1 MARLNSIMFNGAS
14 QQIGGV
20 VLYSRKGETI
30 ARTRASQVTNPRTP
44 LQMKQRVKLANLVMF
59 YRANSS
65 WMRDAFETK
74 RKKESDYN
82 AFVSNNLANSLVA
95 LAKSD
100 VDAGAA
106 VVAPYKVTSG
116 SLGVVEMQLN
126 GTDLVSNL
134 LVGNLNITEDTTIGQ
149 LSQALISNNEGVRE
163 GMQLSLIINLQL
175 ASASAGVPYINV
187 RAHEIILAAD
197 STELVADFIPDGI
210 LEVVGN
216 TTKSLGVSVA
226 NLGDGAATFIL
237 SETTGGKTAVST
249 QSLVFF
255 GSNAVYRGYTSQ
267 SQMNAAIASYGENV
281 ENFLS
286 SNSANGSS
294 AVATTLALMG
304 IDIANDEYVANSTLR
319 GPIAKDDAVQFK
331 FNRQVPEDAVVSAYY
346 TIGTQATHYDLSSAA
361 VSQNRRAINAT
372 VGNTT
377 LPSESQNFVM
387 IAVIDGDEFPIR
399 LVNGKEGGIDE

>member
-1 MARLNSIMFNGAS
+1 MAVLNSIMFNGANK
-14 QQIGGV
+14 QIGGV
-20 VLYSRKGETI
+20 VLYSRKGQTI
-30 ARTRASQVTNPRTP
+30 ARTRASQVSNPRTP
-44 LQMKQRVKLANLVMF
+44 IQMMQRVKLANLVMF
-59 YRANSS
+59 YRANSA

-116 SLGVVEMQLN
+116 SLGVIEMQLN

-134 LVGNLNITEDTTIGQ
+134 LVGNLTITENTTIGE

-175 ASASAGVPYINV
+175 ASAGAGVPYINV
-187 RAHEIILAAD
+187 RAHEIILASD
-197 STELVADFIPDGI
+197 STALVSDFIPDGI
-210 LEVVGN
+210 LEVVGA
-216 TTKSLGVSVA
+216 TTKSLGISVA
-226 NLGDGAATFIL
+226 SLGDGAATFIL

-255 GSNAVYRGYTSQ
+255 GSNAVYRSYTSQ
-267 SQMNAAIASYGENV
+267 AQMNAAVASYGENV

-304 IDIANDEYVANSTLR
+304 IDIAGGEYVANGKLDEA
-319 GPIAKDDAVQFK
+319 IAASDTVQFN
-331 FNRQVPEDAVVSAYY
+331 FNRQVPEGATVSAYY
-346 TIGTQATHYDLSSAA
+346 VIGTQATHYDLTNVV
-361 VSQNRRAINAT
+361 VSQNRRAITAV
-372 VGNTT
+372 VGSTT
-377 LPSESQNFVM
+377 LPSSNTAFTMV
-387 IAVIDGDEFPIR
+387 AVIDGDEFPIR
-399 LVNGKEGGIDE
+399 LVNAKENEGDE

>member
-1 MARLNSIMFNGAS
+1 MAKLNSIMFNGAS

-30 ARTRASQVTNPRTP
+30 ARTRASQVSNPRTP
-44 LQMKQRVKLANLVMF
+44 LQMMQRVKLANLVMF
-59 YRANSS
+59 YRANAA

-82 AFVSNNLANSLVA
+82 AFVSNNMANSLVA
-95 LAKSD
+95 LSKSD

-116 SLGVVEMQLN
+116 SLGVIEMQLN

-134 LVGNLNITEDTTIGQ
+134 LVGNLTITENTTIGE
-149 LSQALISNNEGVRE
+149 LSQALINNNEGVRA

-187 RAHEIILAAD
+187 RAHEIILATD
-197 STELVADFIPDGI
+197 STALVSEFIPDGI
-210 LEVVGN
+210 LEVVGT

-226 NLGDGAATFIL
+226 SLGDGAATFIL
-237 SETTGGKTAVST
+237 SETSGGKTAVST

-255 GSNAVYRGYTSQ
+255 GSNAVYRSYTGQ
-267 SQMNAAIASYGENV
+267 AQMNAAIASYGENV

-304 IDIANDEYVANSTLR
+304 IDIAGGEYVANGTLS
-319 GPIAKDDAVQFK
+319 AALAHNDAVQFN
-331 FNRQVPEDAVVSAYY
+331 FNRQVPEGATVSAYY
-346 TIGTQATHYDLSSAA
+346 VIGTQATHYALTSVA
-361 VSQNRRAINAT
+361 VTQNRRGITAV
-372 VGNTT
+372 VGSTA
-377 LPSESQNFVM
+377 LPSSDGNFTMV
-387 IAVIDGDEFPIR
+387 AVIDGDEFPIR
-399 LVNGKEGGIDE
+399 LVNGHEADGDE

>member
-1 MARLNSIMFNGAS
+1 MAVLNSIMFNGANK
-14 QQIGGV
+14 QIGGV
-20 VLYSRKGETI
+20 VLYSRKGQTI
-30 ARTRASQVTNPRTP
+30 ARTRASQVSNPRTP
-44 LQMKQRVKLANLVMF
+44 IQMMQRVKLANLVMF
-59 YRANSS
+59 YRANAA

-116 SLGVVEMQLN
+116 SLGVIEMQLN

-134 LVGNLNITEDTTIGQ
+134 LVGNLAITENTTIGE

-175 ASASAGVPYINV
+175 ASAGAGVPYINV
-187 RAHEIILAAD
+187 RAHEIILATD
-197 STELVADFIPDGI
+197 STALVSDFIPDGI
-210 LEVVGN
+210 LEVVGS
-216 TTKSLGVSVA
+216 TTKSLGISVA
-226 NLGDGAATFIL
+226 SLGDGAATFIL

-255 GSNAVYRGYTSQ
+255 GSNAVYRSYTSQ
-267 SQMNAAIASYGENV
+267 AQMNAAIASYGENV

-304 IDIANDEYVANSTLR
+304 IDVAGREYVANGRLTESL
-319 GPIAKDDAVQFK
+319 AASDAVQFN
-331 FNRQVPEDAVVSAYY
+331 FNRQIPEGATVSAYY
-346 TIGTQATHYDLSSAA
+346 VIGTQATHYNLTTAE
-361 VSQNRRAINAT
+361 VSQNRRAITAV
-372 VGNTT
+372 VGSTS
-377 LPSESQNFVM
+377 LPGSEGSFTMV
-387 IAVIDGDEFPIR
+387 AVIDGDEFPIK
-399 LVNGKEGGIDE
+399 LVNAREADGDE